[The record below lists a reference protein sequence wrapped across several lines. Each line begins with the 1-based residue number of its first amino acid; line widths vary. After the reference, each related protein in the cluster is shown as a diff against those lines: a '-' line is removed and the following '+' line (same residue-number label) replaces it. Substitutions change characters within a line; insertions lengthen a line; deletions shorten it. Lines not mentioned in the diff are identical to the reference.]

1 MQREDK
7 ERKEEEWC
15 MKGLNML
22 IKFLVVL
29 INLIWSLFYILESLI
44 VTVKVQ
50 ICQLN
55 QNSFA
60 LIIFP
65 PKLL

>member
-1 MQREDK
+1 
-7 ERKEEEWC
+7 
-15 MKGLNML
+15 ML